1 VVSVKGTVRS
11 RARPAKPA
19 RESVAEMAEAVLP
32 SDANPMGTAFGGK
45 IVQWIDLCA
54 ALSAQRHCRSPVV
67 TVSMDDLH
75 FHAPI
80 RIGDVAL
87 LTSKVTAAFRSSME
101 VEVTVMAENPV
112 TGETRLCTSAYLTF
126 VALDETGRPTRVP
139 PLLVESAEE
148 RHAFALANERRAARL
163 SRAKRT

>member
-1 VVSVKGTVRS
+1 MKRRTS
-11 RARPAKPA
+11 PKPA

-54 ALSAQRHCRSPVV
+54 ALSAQRHCRAPVV

-101 VEVTVMAENPV
+101 VEVRVTAENPV
-112 TGETRLCTSAYLTF
+112 SGETRLCTTAYLTF
-126 VALDETGRPTRVP
+126 VALDDIGRPTDVP
-139 PLLVESAEE
+139 PLLVETPEE
-148 RHAFALANERRAARL
+148 RQAFDQANERRAARL
-163 SRAKRT
+163 ARANRG

>member
-1 VVSVKGTVRS
+1 VELKDLMKRRTS
-11 RARPAKPA
+11 PKPA

-45 IVQWIDLCA
+45 IVQWIDLCG

-87 LTSKVTAAFRSSME
+87 LTSKVTGAFHSSME
-101 VEVTVMAENPV
+101 VEVTVTAENPV
-112 TGETRLCTSAYLTF
+112 SGETRLCTTAFLTF
-126 VALDETGRPTRVP
+126 VALDDVGRPTEVP
-139 PLLVESAEE
+139 PLLVETPEE
-148 RHAFALANERRAARL
+148 HAALAQAKERRTARL
-163 SRAKRT
+163 ARAKRS